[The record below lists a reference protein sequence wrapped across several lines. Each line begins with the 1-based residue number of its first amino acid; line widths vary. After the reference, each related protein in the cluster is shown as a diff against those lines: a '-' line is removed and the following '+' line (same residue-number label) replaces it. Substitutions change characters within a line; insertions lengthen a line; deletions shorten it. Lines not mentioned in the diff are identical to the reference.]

1 MSTVRILGETEDT
14 VTISRA
20 DWLRL
25 QEQLDDAQDRAAVAE
40 RRAHERR
47 VGKEAARRD
56 YLTADEAVRLL
67 NGESPVKVWREK
79 RGMSQR
85 VLAGQADIAPSYL
98 AEIETSRKRGSG
110 DAYRKLGAVL
120 RVPPDELDARRY
132 RMRDPQRGPVALRG
146 IPVSAG
152 VSAGNR
158 AAWSLPMD
166 FLTLQDALDFCRDKW
181 PSLRDCSPWIADAE
195 RLPIYDA
202 EELIREI
209 EG

>member
-14 VTISRA
+14 VTISRD

-25 QEQLDDAQDRAAVAE
+25 QEQLEDAQDRAAVAE
-40 RRAHERR
+40 RHANERR

-67 NGESPVKVWREK
+67 DGESPVKVWREK
-79 RGMSQR
+79 RGLSQR
-85 VLAGQADIAPSYL
+85 ALAAEADIAASYL

-132 RMRDPQRGPVALRG
+132 RMRDPEFGPVRLCFIPDSAAVAPGHRLKLVGHTDFETLRG
-146 IPVSAG
+146 
-152 VSAGNR
+152 
-158 AAWSLPMD
+158 
-166 FLTLQDALDFCRDKW
+166 ALDFAHDKW
-181 PSLRDCSPWIADAE
+181 SSLRPRSPWITDAKN
-195 RLPIYDA
+195 LPIYDA